1 MVCDS
6 NNQAMED
13 TISYELLFQTIR
25 SGEAIGDVVRSLKP
39 CRGEIHM
46 VQNWGVLQQSCKLV
60 ISKTDSPAPVK
71 SSAACTHLS
80 FNSFR
85 NPKPDLSH

>member
-46 VQNWGVLQQSCKLV
+46 VQN
-60 ISKTDSPAPVK
+60 
-71 SSAACTHLS
+71 
-80 FNSFR
+80 
-85 NPKPDLSH
+85 

>member
-25 SGEAIGDVVRSLKP
+25 SGEASGDVVRSLKP

-46 VQNWGVLQQSCKLV
+46 VQN
-60 ISKTDSPAPVK
+60 
-71 SSAACTHLS
+71 
-80 FNSFR
+80 
-85 NPKPDLSH
+85 